1 MMLKRTTSLSILL
14 SLALLSGCT
23 PSAPAEDT
31 ASRQLFAMDAPM
43 SLQLQGDRA
52 AEALEAAVAEIQR
65 LDALLDRNEPD
76 SDLSR
81 LNVAAGSG
89 TPVSLDGETLEVLE
103 EALRY
108 GSESGGAFD
117 CTIAPVMDAWGFGG
131 DGEHYRVPD
140 AGELSTLLSLVDSSA
155 LQVDQSAGT
164 AELTRSGMEVD
175 LGGIAKGYTADRLT
189 ALAGEYQ
196 LTGALFDLGSSTI
209 AAVGE
214 RPGGGA
220 WRIALRDP
228 ADAEQ
233 RLGVLSLQNE
243 SLSTSG
249 SYERYFTQDG
259 VTYHHILDPETGY
272 PAETGLLSVTVV
284 AENAA
289 LADAWSTA
297 LFVLGEDRALELW
310 KNRTDFEYI
319 LCCSDGRVLV
329 TEGLEDTFTFEG
341 DAYGYTCE
349 ILRR

>member
-1 MMLKRTTSLSILL
+1 MLKRTTSLFLFFILL
-14 SLALLSGCT
+14 AGC
-23 PSAPAEDT
+23 APAQPAEEG
-31 ASRQLFAMDAPM
+31 ASRTLFAMDAPM
-43 SLQLQGDRA
+43 SLQIYGDREQ
-52 AEALEAAVAEIQR
+52 EALEAAVAEIQN

-81 LNVAAGSG
+81 LNAAAGSG
-89 TPVSLDGETLEVLE
+89 TPVALDGETLDVLE
-103 EALRY
+103 EALRC
-108 GSESGGAFD
+108 SADSGGAFD
-117 CTIAPVMDAWGFGG
+117 CTIAPLMDAWGFGG
-131 DGEHYRVPD
+131 DGEHYRVPEES
-140 AGELSTLLSLVDSSA
+140 ELSSLLSLVDSSS
-155 LQVDQSAGT
+155 LRVDRDAGT
-164 AELTRSGMEVD
+164 AELARSGMEVD
-175 LGGIAKGYTADRLT
+175 LGGIAKGYAADRLT
-189 ALAGEYQ
+189 ALMAEYGV
-196 LTGALFDLGSSTI
+196 TSALLDLGSSTM

-233 RLGVLSLQNE
+233 RLGVLSLQDA

-259 VTYHHILDPETGY
+259 VTYHHILDPDTGY
-272 PAETGLLSVTVV
+272 PAQTGLLSVTVV
-284 AENAA
+284 GENAA

-297 LFVLGEDRALELW
+297 LFVLGEDKALELW
-310 KNRTDFEYI
+310 KSRDDFDCI

-329 TEGLEDTFTFEG
+329 TEGLEDRFAFEG